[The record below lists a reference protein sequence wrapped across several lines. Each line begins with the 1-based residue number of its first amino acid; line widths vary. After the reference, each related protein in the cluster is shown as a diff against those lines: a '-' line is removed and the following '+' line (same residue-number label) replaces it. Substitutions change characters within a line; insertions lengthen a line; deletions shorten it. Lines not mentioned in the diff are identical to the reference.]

1 MNRDL
6 RMFEHHRLII
16 LDADGTTIDAF
27 EAINLAFKAHN
38 MDIGDIER
46 FQDRRKIFKYIG
58 GLKELPKNLRKQLK
72 EKQRIAL
79 INTLTEI
86 YRERAQLFEGMGGMI
101 NRLIAQ
107 PELRVGMITRNITN
121 EPEKTL
127 HRLYRRNGVD
137 VGGLDFLIH
146 LPLRKQKLS
155 AFQAIRESL
164 KINPARA
171 YATGDEKC
179 DYVAAIG
186 SGMHPFMVSFGFESY
201 QRLTKKIGVPAALIS
216 RQPLELKQR
225 VLHALDIT

>member
-1 MNRDL
+1 
-6 RMFEHHRLII
+6 MFENQRLMI

-27 EAINLAFKAHN
+27 DAINLAFSIHN

-58 GLKELPKNLRKQLK
+58 GLKEWPKNLHKQLK

-79 INTLTEI
+79 INTLTDI
-86 YRERAQLFEGMGGMI
+86 YRERAQLFEGIGGMI

-107 PELRVGMITRNITN
+107 PDLRVGMITRNITN

-127 HRLYRRNGVD
+127 YKLYQRNGVD
-137 VGGLDFLIH
+137 VGGLDFLVH
-146 LPLRKQKLS
+146 LPLKQHKLA
-155 AFQAIRESL
+155 AFESIRESL

-201 QRLTKKIGVPAALIS
+201 QRLTKKIGVPAVLIS
-216 RQPLELKQR
+216 RHPSELRQR
-225 VLHALDIT
+225 ILQALDIS

>member
-1 MNRDL
+1 
-6 RMFEHHRLII
+6 MFEHHRLII

-27 EAINLAFKAHN
+27 EAINMAFSTHN
-38 MDIGDIER
+38 MDIGDVER

-86 YRERAQLFEGMGGMI
+86 YRERALLFEGMGGMI

-107 PELRVGMITRNITN
+107 PDLRVGMITRNITN
-121 EPEKTL
+121 EPDKTL
-127 HRLYRRNGVD
+127 RKLYQRNGVD
-137 VGGLDFLIH
+137 VSGLDFLIH
-146 LPLRKQKLS
+146 LPLKQQKLA

-179 DYVAAIG
+179 DYEAAVG

>member
-1 MNRDL
+1 
-6 RMFEHHRLII
+6 MFESHRLII

-27 EAINLAFKAHN
+27 EAINIAFKAHN
-38 MDIGDIER
+38 MDIGDVER

-86 YRERAQLFEGMGGMI
+86 YREQAQLFDGMGGMI
-101 NRLIAQ
+101 NRLVSQ
-107 PELRVGMITRNITN
+107 PDLRVGMITRNITN
-121 EPEKTL
+121 EAEKTL
-127 HRLYRRNGVD
+127 RQLYRRNGVD
-137 VGGLDFLIH
+137 VAGLDFLIH
-146 LPLRKQKLS
+146 LPLKKDKLT
-155 AFQAIRESL
+155 AFQTIRESL
-164 KINPARA
+164 KVNPARA

-179 DYVAAIG
+179 DYLAAVG
-186 SGMHPFMVSFGFESY
+186 TGMHPFMVSFGFESY

-225 VLHALDIT
+225 VLHALDIS

>member
-1 MNRDL
+1 
-6 RMFEHHRLII
+6 MFDQHRLII

-27 EAINLAFKAHN
+27 EAINMAFSAHN
-38 MDIGDIER
+38 MDIGDIQR
-46 FQDRRKIFKYIG
+46 FQGRRKIFKYIG

-72 EKQRIAL
+72 EKQRTDL
-79 INTLTEI
+79 IVTLTEI
-86 YRERAQLFEGMGGMI
+86 YREQARLFEGMGGMI

-107 PELRVGMITRNITN
+107 PDLKVGMITRNITH

-127 HRLYRRNGVD
+127 RKLYLRNGVD
-137 VGGLDFLIH
+137 VTGLDFLIH
-146 LPLRKQKLS
+146 LPLRKQKLT

-164 KINPARA
+164 QINPARA

-179 DYVAAIG
+179 DYVAAVG

-201 QRLTKKIGVPAALIS
+201 QRLTRKIGVPAALIS

>member
-1 MNRDL
+1 
-6 RMFEHHRLII
+6 MFENQRLII

-27 EAINLAFKAHN
+27 EAINLAFSTHN

-72 EKQRIAL
+72 EKQRVAL
-79 INTLTEI
+79 IETLTDI
-86 YRERAQLFEGMGGMI
+86 YREKARLFEGMGGMV

-107 PELRVGMITRNITN
+107 PNLRVGMITRNITN
-121 EPEKTL
+121 EPENTL
-127 HRLYRRNGVD
+127 RKLYQRNGVD
-137 VGGLDFLIH
+137 VDGLDFLIH
-146 LPLRKQKLS
+146 LPLKQQKLA
-155 AFQAIRESL
+155 AFESIRESL

-179 DYVAAIG
+179 DYVAAVG

-201 QRLTKKIGVPAALIS
+201 HRLTRKIGVPAVLIS
-216 RQPLELKQR
+216 REPLELKQR
-225 VLHALDIT
+225 VLQALDIT

>member
-1 MNRDL
+1 
-6 RMFEHHRLII
+6 MFEQHRLII

-27 EAINLAFKAHN
+27 EAINIAFATHN

-46 FQDRRKIFKYIG
+46 FQHRRKIFKYIG
-58 GLKELPKNLRKQLK
+58 GLKELPKNLRNQLK
-72 EKQRIAL
+72 EKQRVAL

-86 YRERAQLFEGMGGMI
+86 YRERALLFEGMGGMI

-107 PELRVGMITRNITN
+107 PDLRVGMITRNITN

-127 HRLYRRNGVD
+127 RTLYQRNGVD
-137 VGGLDFLIH
+137 VSGLDFLIH
-146 LPLRKQKLS
+146 LPLKQQKLA
-155 AFQAIRESL
+155 AFQSIRESL

-179 DYVAAIG
+179 DYVAAVG

-225 VLHALDIT
+225 ILHALDIT

>member
-1 MNRDL
+1 
-6 RMFEHHRLII
+6 MFDNQRLII

-27 EAINLAFKAHN
+27 DAINLAFSTHN

-58 GLKELPKNLRKQLK
+58 GLKEWPKNLHKQLK

-79 INTLTEI
+79 INTLTDI
-86 YRERAQLFEGMGGMI
+86 YRDRAQLFEGMGGMI

-107 PELRVGMITRNITN
+107 PDLRVGMISRNVTN
-121 EPEKTL
+121 EPEQTL
-127 HRLYRRNGVD
+127 CKLYQRNGVD

-146 LPLRKQKLS
+146 LPLKQPKLA
-155 AFQAIRESL
+155 AFESIRENL

-201 QRLTKKIGVPAALIS
+201 QRLTKKIGVPAVLIS
-216 RQPLELKQR
+216 RHPSELRER
-225 VLHALDIT
+225 VLQALDIS

>member
-1 MNRDL
+1 
-6 RMFEHHRLII
+6 MFENQRLMI

-27 EAINLAFKAHN
+27 EAINLAFSTHN
-38 MDIGDIER
+38 MDIGDVER

-72 EKQRIAL
+72 EKQRVAL
-79 INTLTEI
+79 INTLTDI

-107 PELRVGMITRNITN
+107 PDLRVGMITRNITN
-121 EPEKTL
+121 EPEQTL
-127 HRLYRRNGVD
+127 RKLYRRNGVD
-137 VGGLDFLIH
+137 VDGLDFLIH
-146 LPLRKQKLS
+146 LPLKAHKLA
-155 AFQAIRESL
+155 AFESIRDGL
-164 KINPARA
+164 KVNPARA

-179 DYVAAIG
+179 DYAAAIG

-201 QRLTKKIGVPAALIS
+201 QRLTRKIGVPAVLIS

-225 VLHALDIT
+225 ILQAFDIT